1 MSVKDHKEHEYVL
14 TFGVITASSTRNEK
28 TDDSGKLII
37 ELISKVHKLSY
48 YKVVKDDIA
57 MLREAVLEANCDFL
71 IVNGGTGLS
80 RFDLT
85 IEAIKPYFTKNID
98 GFGELFRMIS
108 YREIGSAAM
117 MSRASAGL
125 INKKI
130 VFIVPGSPAAI
141 ASAVKELI
149 MPEVSH
155 IYYELNKE

>member
-37 ELISKVHKLSY
+37 ELISKAHKLAY

-57 MLREAVLEANCDFL
+57 MLRDSVLEANCDFL

-80 RFDLT
+80 NFDLT
-85 IEAIKPYFTKNID
+85 IEAIKPYFTKNIE

-108 YREIGSAAM
+108 YKEIGSAAM

-130 VFIVPGSPAAI
+130 VFIVPGSPSAI
-141 ASAVKELI
+141 ATAVKELI
-149 MPEVSH
+149 MPEISH